1 MRLSQWNKCR
11 AWNNIPRLIL
21 RNFNLQLF
29 PRLYIRCP
37 YNIFVSFK
45 SFMRSVN
52 DGQELLGWLIGIINK
67 AWNIEQ
73 FPRILKPILKHWNK
87 ICLSGNTKYIYI
99 VIYIYIV
106 VSFIVLSFHAIYCL
120 IFVTCRPLLTP
131 CIINALCMQRS
142 LTFYK
147 SFFHNL
153 FYEKSIVSMRRR
165 TTYDNYP
172 LIFLLCPLL
181 YFTILKID
189 NAF

>member
-29 PRLYIRCP
+29 PRLYIRRP

-99 VIYIYIV
+99 VIYLYRCFIYRVII
-106 VSFIVLSFHAIYCL
+106 SCDILFDFCHMSAFIN
-120 IFVTCRPLLTP
+120 PLY
-131 CIINALCMQRS
+131 N
-142 LTFYK
+142 
-147 SFFHNL
+147 
-153 FYEKSIVSMRRR
+153 
-165 TTYDNYP
+165 
-172 LIFLLCPLL
+172 
-181 YFTILKID
+181 
-189 NAF
+189 